1 MRKTILTV
9 IVVLMVSVVGI
20 AAYSYNNG
28 KSAKA
33 TGVNTQVETEDE
45 DNVSDI
51 EYVEG
56 TAKPG
61 DDGKEIEA
69 ELKKMKKE
77 KTVIMGDYI
86 GEIYEG
92 PIPTPCSVIR

>member
-1 MRKTILTV
+1 MRKAILTV
-9 IVVLMVSVVGI
+9 IAVLTVSVVGI

-61 DDGKEIEA
+61 DDGKDVKA
-69 ELKKMKKE
+69 ELKKIKNKKTE
-77 KTVIMGDYI
+77 IMGDYI
-86 GEIYEG
+86 VESYSVTST
-92 PIPTPCSVIR
+92 PVPTTK